1 MIADSFWR
9 LGALV
14 GSLVPGVVIA
24 VMLFRIGERRLSPRL
39 LLVAIASGAMIAILP
54 LTVNAFEAVARTQVD
69 ATLGLLIKAFAFAG
83 LSEEGAKL
91 LACLFIVATY
101 YQRRSRTDLIL
112 ACAGVGLGF
121 ALIENI
127 SYVLHASDEWK
138 GIAIAR
144 AVSAVPMHA
153 FLGMGMGFGLAWAE
167 LEARTS
173 LRILKVLF
181 TWLVCATL
189 HGLYDFPLF
198 LGELL
203 PLSLPFVIE
212 IGDYLSA
219 TTPTLLSGAF
229 LFAVAMYAVL
239 ALRAI
244 AVCREDLAAQETHRV
259 YRLSPML
266 VDRIVFAKA
275 TGLLLGGLL
284 ALLAIVPELVGA
296 FATALGA
303 APFGAL
309 NAASIG
315 VALGTL
321 SWGVAGQEFL
331 ALPRDVDRWTRAFLN
346 FSRRNGI
353 AAAALVTVSVSAI
366 FGFLYW
372 SYVGVRYSIAYSL
385 VKSGASFANVGAIDR
400 AISNFNT
407 ALKLESDLLV
417 AYQARAEAY
426 SIMQDYDRA
435 ITELERAVQL
445 HPNNAVAYA
454 SLAQLYGTKHDYARA
469 LQAFDRAVELDAQN
483 PEIYIA
489 RGLALNATG
498 DANGAWRDADRAL
511 ELKPKLAAAHALR
524 AQIHTS
530 RDEASQ
536 AISEYGEA
544 IGIDSKN
551 AGAYFARGRLYFED
565 RNFSAAAKDFARA
578 AATGDRRYVILWLF
592 LARAYLGEDGKREL
606 AVWSETTPKNAWP
619 FPLTE
624 LYLGVKP
631 LAKVAEAAATNDQK
645 CELMFYAGELQILV
659 KLEKDA
665 AESLARAKQLCP
677 DDFVETRLARKDSQR
692 LQDALDSARSPETAA
707 QNATSGAAAHRDA
720 IGAYERA
727 IGTQPLDSA
736 TRDDNVRKYLSSIEA
751 EAAQSKIS
759 VALLATKLSP
769 NRNDLI
775 VTARVK
781 NNWNQP
787 VILGELS
794 VDAFR
799 FLNPDLFKVIPAYP
813 ESLMSAKAL
822 KVAIE
827 PIAAGETKTLTIRI
841 ESFRRLGSRLRSK
854 APSRPQKTALT
865 FYGPSGQ
872 RNVVRIAAI
881 AQFVQ

>member
-39 LLVAIASGAMIAILP
+39 LRVAIASGAMIAILP
-54 LTVNAFEAVARTQVD
+54 LTVSAFEIVVQTRVD
-69 ATLGLLIKAFAFAG
+69 ATLGLLIKAFGFAG

-121 ALIENI
+121 ALIENV

-138 GIAIAR
+138 DIAITR
-144 AVSAVPMHA
+144 AISAVPMHA
-153 FLGMGMGFGLAWAE
+153 FLGMGMGLGLAWAE
-167 LEARTS
+167 LEARAAF
-173 LRILKVLF
+173 RILKVLF
-181 TWLVCATL
+181 TWFVCATL

-203 PLSLPFVIE
+203 PLSLPFVIR
-212 IGDYLSA
+212 IGDNLSV

-229 LFAVAMYAVL
+229 FVAVAMYAVL

-244 AVCREDLAAQETHRV
+244 ALCREDLATQETHRV
-259 YRLSPML
+259 YRLSPTL

-296 FATALGA
+296 FATVLGA

-309 NAASIG
+309 NTASIG
-315 VALGTL
+315 IALGTL
-321 SWGVAGQEFL
+321 SWGVGNQEFR
-331 ALPRDVDRWTRAFLN
+331 ALPRDMERWKRAFLN

-353 AAAALVTVSVSAI
+353 AAAALAAVSVSAV
-366 FGFLYW
+366 FGFIYW

-385 VKSGASFANVGAIDR
+385 VKSGASFANVGSIDR
-400 AISNFNT
+400 AISNYDT
-407 ALKLESDLLV
+407 ALRLDSDLLI
-417 AYQARAEAY
+417 AYQARADAY
-426 SIMQDYDRA
+426 RIMQDYDRA
-435 ITELERAVQL
+435 LTELEHAVQL
-445 HPNNAVAYA
+445 HPNNAVANA
-454 SLAQLYGTKHDYARA
+454 SLAQLYATRHDYARA
-469 LQAFDRAVELDAQN
+469 LPAFDRAVELDAQN
-483 PEIYIA
+483 PAIYIA
-489 RGLALNATG
+489 RGLTLNSTG
-498 DANGAWRDADRAL
+498 DTNGAWRDADRAL
-511 ELKPKLAAAHALR
+511 ELKPKFAAAHALR
-524 AQIHTS
+524 GQIYTS
-530 RDEASQ
+530 RDEVSQ
-536 AISEYGEA
+536 AIGEYGEA

-551 AGAYFARGRLYFED
+551 AGAYFSRGRLYFED
-565 RNFSAAAKDFARA
+565 RNFSAAAEDFARA
-578 AATGDRRYVILWLF
+578 AATGDRSYVILWLF

-624 LYLGVKP
+624 LYLGVRP
-631 LAKVAEAAATNDQK
+631 LAKVAEAATTNDQK

-677 DDFVETRLARKDSQR
+677 DDFVETRLARKDSRR
-692 LQDALDSARSPETAA
+692 LQDALDSARSPETAS
-707 QNATSGAAAHRDA
+707 QIATSGAATHRDA
-720 IGAYERA
+720 LGAYERA
-727 IGTQPLDSA
+727 IGTQPVDSV
-736 TRDDNVRKYLSSIEA
+736 TRNNNVRKYLSLIEA
-751 EAAQSKIS
+751 EAAQSQIS
-759 VALLATKLSP
+759 VALLAMKLSP

-781 NNWNQP
+781 NKWNQP
-787 VILGELS
+787 AMLGELS
-794 VDAFR
+794 IDAFR
-799 FLNPDLFKVIPAYP
+799 FLNPDLFKVIPTYP

-822 KVAIE
+822 KVAFE
-827 PIAAGETKTLTIRI
+827 PIAAGETKTLTITI
-841 ESFRRLGSRLRSK
+841 EGFRRLSSLLRSQARSRQQK
-854 APSRPQKTALT
+854 AALT

-881 AQFVQ
+881 AKFVP